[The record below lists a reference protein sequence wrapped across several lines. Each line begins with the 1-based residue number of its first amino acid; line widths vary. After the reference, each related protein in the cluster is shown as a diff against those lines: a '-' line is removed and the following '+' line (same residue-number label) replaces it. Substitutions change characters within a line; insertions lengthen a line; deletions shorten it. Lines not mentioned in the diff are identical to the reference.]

1 MKLWQDLSLQTTQT
15 LLIEDDQLNTC
26 GYKMAHESPP
36 KKSDERLNEDVREEN
51 VQRINRR
58 KIEEKMEEDGRK
70 IEEKM
75 EENRRKNSDSDKS
88 LNKRA
93 EERVNI

>member
-1 MKLWQDLSLQTTQT
+1 
-15 LLIEDDQLNTC
+15 
-26 GYKMAHESPP
+26 MAHESPS

-51 VQRINRR
+51 VHRINRR

-75 EENRRKNSDSDKS
+75 EENRRK
-88 LNKRA
+88 
-93 EERVNI
+93 I

>member
-1 MKLWQDLSLQTTQT
+1 MKWHT
-15 LLIEDDQLNTC
+15 N
-26 GYKMAHESPP
+26 HPP

-51 VQRINRR
+51 VHRINR
-58 KIEEKMEEDGRK
+58 RK